1 MNTRTF
7 HCLQRT
13 AAAAGVLVAFAAG
26 TTPAL
31 GATYTLNLSAP
42 PTAVIGQPMIIQATG
57 ANPADDFFSSW
68 LDVDAIPTSVLST
81 CPSGYLN
88 ASQVASSTFAQGGE
102 NLATALRED
111 VDSAGSFSMP
121 IGYTPRT
128 PGRFLICAY
137 TNDGATATLTTA
149 SLTLDVQGTGTPAPG
164 PSSTSPLPHRIE
176 RPANVKQPRVTRSGR
191 NLVCSRGRWSG
202 SPSRYSYRWLV
213 NGNAKRGASGRT
225 LRVTRKLRGRRVQCT
240 VTASNAA
247 GETRVASRPY
257 RA

>member
-1 MNTRTF
+1 MTTRTF
-7 HCLQRT
+7 RCRRRT

-26 TTPAL
+26 ATPAL

-42 PTAVIGQPMIIQATG
+42 PTAVVGQPMIILATG

-88 ASQVASSTFAQGGE
+88 ASQVAGSTFAQGGE

-128 PGRFLICAY
+128 PGRFLICGY
-137 TNDGATATLTTA
+137 TNDGATATLTA
-149 SLTLDVQGTGTPAPG
+149 AALTVDVQAAATPAPA
-164 PSSTSPLPHRIE
+164 PSSTSQPAQRVD
-176 RPANVKQPRVTRSGR
+176 RPANVTQPRVTRSGR
-191 NLVCSRGRWSG
+191 KLICNRGRWSNG
-202 SPSRYSYRWLV
+202 PSRYSYRWLV
-213 NGNAKRGASGRT
+213 NGRTKTGASGRK
-225 LRVTRKLRGRRVQCT
+225 LGITRKLRGRRVQCT
-240 VTASNAA
+240 VTASNGA

>member
-1 MNTRTF
+1 MRTF
-7 HCLQRT
+7 HYQQRT

-26 TTPAL
+26 ATPAL

-42 PTAVIGQPMIIQATG
+42 PTAVVGQPMIIQATG

-81 CPSGYLN
+81 CPPGYLN
-88 ASQVASSTFAQGGE
+88 ASQVAGSTFAQGGE

-121 IGYTPRT
+121 IAYAPRT
-128 PGRFLICAY
+128 PGRFLICGY

-149 SLTLDVQGTGTPAPG
+149 AVTVDVQGAATPAPA
-164 PSSTSPLPHRIE
+164 PSSTSQPSRRVD
-176 RPANVKQPRVTRSGR
+176 RPANLKRPRVTRSGR
-191 NLVCSRGRWSG
+191 KLICNRGRWSNG
-202 SPSRYSYRWLV
+202 PSRYSYRWRV
-213 NGNAKRGASGRT
+213 NGKTKKGASGRK
-225 LRVTRKLRGRRVQCT
+225 LGITRKLRGRRVQCT

-247 GETRVASRPY
+247 GVTRVASRPY